1 MADETNVIEL
11 EFKGAKT
18 LKQEL
23 REANELLQK
32 MVASGKATEAQI
44 QAQTARVA
52 ELKDT
57 IDDTNDSVGALT
69 GAGKFAAFGKS
80 ISAVAGGFTA
90 LSGAVALA
98 GGESE
103 DLQKTMVKLQ
113 AALSISQGLSQLEDL
128 GNAFGNIK
136 KVAGSAFDT
145 VKNVGSKA
153 FGSLKSAIIS
163 TGIGALVVALGLLI
177 ANFETVKKVI
187 LNAIPGLETFGKWMS
202 KITTAVTDFVG
213 ITSAEERQLKKTM
226 DARQGAIDKLDL
238 EIQKAKAAGDSKK
251 ALNLEEKKLLQQ
263 LQLAREKYTQD
274 ASKENAKEIKDLKG
288 ALEVKKIEIKKYDDD
303 QAQKDKERRDE
314 LRRKNQEEDER
325 LKKEREAKDKE
336 ENSKQ
341 DEQLKKQKEYQDQLT
356 LLEIEGEN
364 ERTKKALELKQLR
377 QREDL
382 DAQIKAYEDRKA
394 TLTEEEKQTLESLQ
408 KTRTDLIKFQ
418 AKETAA
424 LNKDID
430 DKEAKDKLDR
440 DLANQEKLAAE
451 KRTALANEYTQG
463 LIDKKAYDQKIY
475 DLEVASLQEQIAIQK
490 AAGQDTAKIEEEL
503 ANLRKEKRDQDV
515 EATKQSEEEKKKA
528 RQESLQAGLE
538 FAGNVAGQL
547 IDLEKSRVEAQ
558 LSNQKLSEEERE
570 KIAKDSFE
578 KQKKLQIALALID
591 AAKTTTSI
599 LAQYPKFDG
608 GIAMFAALATTA
620 VTLGVS
626 IAKIKSTEYTSPKG
640 GGGASKPAGSKF
652 EEGGLVT
659 GPGHGL
665 GGVKTAMGEL
675 EGGEFVVNRIAA
687 QQFLPFLEKINTLG
701 DSAGERMM
709 NPQPTPIVKTYV
721 LASDVSSAQEADKRI
736 ADIARL

>member
-23 REANELLQK
+23 REANELLQR

-52 ELKDT
+52 ELKDS
-57 IDDTNDSVGALT
+57 IDDTNDAVGAMT

-80 ISAVAGGFTA
+80 VSAVAGGFSA

-187 LNAIPGLETFGKWMS
+187 LNAIPGLETFGKWMG

-238 EIQKAKAAGDSKK
+238 EIQKAKAAGDTKK

-288 ALEVKKIEIKKYDDD
+288 ALEVKKIEIDKYNSE
-303 QAQKDKERRDE
+303 QAQKEKEKRDE
-314 LRRKNQEEDER
+314 QRKKNQEEAER
-325 LKKEREAKDKE
+325 QKKEREAKDKE
-336 ENSKQ
+336 ENAKQ

-356 LLEIEGEN
+356 LLEIQGEN

-377 QREDL
+377 QREEL
-382 DAQIKAYEDRKA
+382 DAQIKGYEDRKA

-424 LNKDID
+424 LNKEID
-430 DKEAKDKLDR
+430 EKEAKDKLER
-440 DLANQEKLAAE
+440 DLAEQEKLFAE
-451 KRTALANEYTQG
+451 KRTKEAEDYTKG
-463 LIDKKAYDQKIY
+463 LIDKKTYEQRIY
-475 DLEVASLQEQIAIQK
+475 DLEVESLQKQIEIQK

-503 ANLRKEKRDQDV
+503 AKLRKEKRDQDV

-652 EEGGLVT
+652 EEGGLVM

-709 NPQPTPIVKTYV
+709 TPQPTPIVKTYV

>member
-80 ISAVAGGFTA
+80 VSAVAGGFTA

-187 LNAIPGLETFGKWMS
+187 LNAIPGLETFGKWMG

-226 DARQGAIDKLDL
+226 DARQGSIDKLDL

-288 ALEVKKIEIKKYDDD
+288 ALEVKKIEIQKYDDD
-303 QAQKDKERRDE
+303 QAQKDKEKRDE
-314 LRRKNQEEDER
+314 QRKKNQEERER

-377 QREDL
+377 QREEL

-394 TLTEEEKQTLESLQ
+394 SLTEEEKQTLDALQ
-408 KTRTDLIKFQ
+408 KTRVDLIKMQ
-418 AKETAA
+418 GKETAA
-424 LNKDID
+424 LNKEIS
-430 DKEAKDKLDR
+430 DKEAKDKLER
-440 DLANQEKLAAE
+440 DLADQEKLFAE
-451 KRTALANEYTQG
+451 KRTKEADDYAKG
-463 LIDKKAYDQKIY
+463 LIDKKTYEQRIY
-475 DLEVASLQEQIAIQK
+475 DLEVESLQKQIEIQK

-503 ANLRKEKRDQDV
+503 ANLRKEKRDKDV
-515 EATKQSEEEKKKA
+515 EETKQSEEEKKKA

-547 IDLEKSRVEAQ
+547 LDLEKSRVEAQ

-578 KQKKLQIALALID
+578 KQKKLQISLALID

-626 IAKIKSTEYTSPKG
+626 IAKIKSTEYQSPKG
-640 GGGASKPAGSKF
+640 AAGASKPAGSKF
-652 EEGGLVT
+652 EEGGLVM
-659 GPGHGL
+659 GPGHGM

-675 EGGEFVVNRIAA
+675 EGGEFIVNRIAA

-709 NPQPTPIVKTYV
+709 NTQPTPIVKTYV